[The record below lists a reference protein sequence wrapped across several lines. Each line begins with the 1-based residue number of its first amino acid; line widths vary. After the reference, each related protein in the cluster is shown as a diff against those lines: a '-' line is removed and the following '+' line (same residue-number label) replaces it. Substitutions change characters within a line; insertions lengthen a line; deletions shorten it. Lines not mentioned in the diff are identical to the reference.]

1 MDHFQ
6 YPGYPPYYMQSP
18 PYPYLMNPPPMPTVS
33 SVQSSDGFGYVAKV
47 RFGSGPAIKKS
58 WVFFPG
64 FLDFSNQNSR
74 RVWVQVPFFRVGSG
88 LGCQK
93 VGFSRVWGF
102 RVPITS
108 NNFFTLISLSIS
120 KSITMAFPHLH
131 T

>member
-58 WVFFPG
+58 WVFFLGFWILVIKIHVGFGFKCHFSGSGQVWVAKRSGFPG
-64 FLDFSNQNSR
+64 FGVFVYPSLVTIFS
-74 RVWVQVPFFRVGSG
+74 P
-88 LGCQK
+88 
-93 VGFSRVWGF
+93 
-102 RVPITS
+102 
-108 NNFFTLISLSIS
+108 
-120 KSITMAFPHLH
+120 
-131 T
+131 